1 MPRLHRIMLTTLLL
15 AGCTDGDISQARAAV
30 KSNLNDADSAK
41 FRNERVYRVN
51 GGTTVCGE
59 VNAKNR
65 MGGYAGFQQFSVAEG
80 IIVNIGASATLD
92 CQFAEVNSR
101 LEK

>member
-1 MPRLHRIMLTTLLL
+1 MPKPHHIMLTTLLL
-15 AGCTDGDISQARAAV
+15 AGCTDGDISKARAVV
-30 KSNLNDADSAK
+30 KSNLNDADSAQ

-59 VNAKNR
+59 VNAKNL
-65 MGGYAGFQQFSVAEG
+65 MGGYMGFQQFSVDEG
-80 IIVNIGASATLD
+80 VVMNMGDGAVLD